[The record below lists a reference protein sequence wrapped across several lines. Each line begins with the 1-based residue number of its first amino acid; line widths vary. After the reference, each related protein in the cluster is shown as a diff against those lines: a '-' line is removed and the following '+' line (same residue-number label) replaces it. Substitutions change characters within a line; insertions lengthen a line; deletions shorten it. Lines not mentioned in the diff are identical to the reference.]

1 MSALLRWHN
10 VTRPVDALGD
20 FVSEFKMVLGAHH
33 ERKLLVENNPH
44 LVNCTYID
52 VPSLVIYMQMNDSLT
67 YSTYTILCALY
78 RGPDCSSHY
87 QLDCMAS
94 SVWTLSFC
102 HGTHHVAR
110 HFQILRFPFRFHLS
124 SFSCHGNQTCHAQVS
139 TIVRRCKIF
148 LRLL

>member
-52 VPSLVIYMQMNDSLT
+52 VPSRVYI
-67 YSTYTILCALY
+67 
-78 RGPDCSSHY
+78 
-87 QLDCMAS
+87 
-94 SVWTLSFC
+94 
-102 HGTHHVAR
+102 
-110 HFQILRFPFRFHLS
+110 
-124 SFSCHGNQTCHAQVS
+124 HANE
-139 TIVRRCKIF
+139 
-148 LRLL
+148 